1 MNSRIETLKKQL
13 DFLVQKLEQIP
24 DEESDQQIRYLMTKI
39 DLQRRLILEEDV
51 KTTFKAL
58 EEE

>member
-1 MNSRIETLKKQL
+1 MNSRIETLNKQL
-13 DFLVQKLEQIP
+13 DFLYQKLEQIP

-39 DLQRRLILEEDV
+39 DLQRRLLLEEDV

-58 EEE
+58 EEK

>member
-1 MNSRIETLKKQL
+1 MNSRIEILNKQL
-13 DFLVQKLEQIP
+13 DFLYQKLEQIP
-24 DEESDQQIRYLMTKI
+24 DKESDQQIRYLMTKI

-58 EEE
+58 VEE

>member
-1 MNSRIETLKKQL
+1 MNSRIETLNKQL
-13 DFLVQKLEQIP
+13 DFLYQKLGQIP

-51 KTTFKAL
+51 KTTFKVL

>member
-1 MNSRIETLKKQL
+1 MNSRIETLNKQL
-13 DFLVQKLEQIP
+13 DFLYQKLEQIP

>member
-1 MNSRIETLKKQL
+1 MNSRIEILNKQL
-13 DFLVQKLEQIP
+13 DFLYQKLEQIP

-51 KTTFKAL
+51 KTTFKIL

>member
-1 MNSRIETLKKQL
+1 MNSSIEILNKQL

>member
-1 MNSRIETLKKQL
+1 MNSRIETLKQQL

>member
-1 MNSRIETLKKQL
+1 MNSSIEILNKQL
-13 DFLVQKLEQIP
+13 DFLYQKLEQIP

>member
-1 MNSRIETLKKQL
+1 MNSRIETLNKQL
-13 DFLVQKLEQIP
+13 DFLYQKLEQIP

-39 DLQRRLILEEDV
+39 DRQRRLILEEDV